1 MSIATRTSLQALYE
15 ETARQFAKRLRE
27 RFPGSV
33 HAVVL
38 YGSVARKAAGKDSD
52 IDVMVLTSNGRPAR
66 DELVEVSESLDFENN
81 YHTFLI
87 ATPFTCHMLQQ
98 LASGG
103 FPIAEAIFREGIVLY
118 DDGTFERIRQ
128 NAVGAG

>member
-1 MSIATRTSLQALYE
+1 MSIATRSSLQALYE
-15 ETARQFAKRLRE
+15 ETARKLAERLRE

-38 YGSVARKAAGKDSD
+38 YGSVARKTAGKDSD
-52 IDVMVLTSNGRPAR
+52 IDVLVLTSNGRPAR
-66 DELVEVSESLDFENN
+66 DELVEVSESLDFENS

-87 ATPFTCHMLQQ
+87 ATAFTPQRLQQ

-103 FPIAEAIFREGIVLY
+103 FPIAETLFREGIVLY
-118 DDGTFERIRQ
+118 DDGTFERIRK